1 MLDAIK
7 PLLDS
12 GILNEEAKTQI
23 QEAWNSKLEEAK
35 SELRSEFA
43 NRYEH
48 DKAVMVEALDKMVTE
63 TLAEEVAKISEER
76 NQLVADRAKFVTEM
90 SNKAGKFDKFLQESL
105 HKELLEFVNDRMTHA
120 NAMQKLEKFV
130 VRALAEELSEFAEDK
145 KDLIN
150 TKVKLVS
157 EANAKFEELRSQFVA
172 RSSKL
177 VQEAVTKTMRAEIG
191 QLKEDINAA
200 RQNSFGRRIFEAF
213 ASEFSATHLNEH
225 AEIRK
230 LKNDMAAMA
239 AKLEE
244 AANAV
249 EEKSALVEAKNREI
263 ANINNNITRQNK
275 LNELMKPLAADK
287 AAVMASLLE
296 SVSTEKLET
305 SFQKYLPAVLNGS
318 KVEGRK
324 AINESV
330 KEVTGDRAKT
340 KAQDSSDAD
349 NIVEIRRLAGLA
361 K

>member
-23 QEAWNSKLEEAK
+23 EEAWNSKLEEAK

-63 TLAEEVAKISEER
+63 TLAEEVQKISEEK

-157 EANAKFEELRSQFVA
+157 EANAKFEELRKQFVA

-191 QLKEDINAA
+191 QLKEDINSA

-230 LKNDMAAMA
+230 LQKDMAAMA
-239 AKLEE
+239 QKLAE
-244 AANAV
+244 ASEAV
-249 EEKSALVEAKNREI
+249 EQKSALVEAKNREI
-263 ANINNNITRQNK
+263 ANINDTISRQTK
-275 LNELMKPLAADK
+275 LNELMKPLSADK
-287 AAVMASLLE
+287 ANVMASLLE
-296 SVSTEKLET
+296 SVATEKLET
-305 SFQKYLPAVLNGS
+305 SFQKYLPAVLNGG
-318 KVEGRK
+318 KIEGRK

-330 KEVTGDRAKT
+330 KEVTGDRAPT
-340 KAQDSSDAD
+340 KAQDSQDS
-349 NIVEIRRLAGLA
+349 NIVEMRRLAGLT